1 MADKKAKSVREAI
14 ESAPVVAEETAFL
27 IDELRAQSRK
37 VFGVRSEI
45 VDGALFEYT
54 GDKITKTDAKAL
66 ITKFL
71 REKAE
76 KEEKEVKD
84 NG

>member
-1 MADKKAKSVREAI
+1 M
-14 ESAPVVAEETAFL
+14 

-37 VFGVRSEI
+37 VFGVRAEI
-45 VDGALFEYT
+45 MDGALFGYV
-54 GDKITKTDAKAL
+54 GNAITKTEAKSL

-76 KEEKEVKD
+76 KEEEEVKD